1 MQRPSA
7 RQLAHFMNPK
17 CLSLVNS
24 YNLGELIVKE
34 VLVVVTH
41 DNNAALWITSMLL
54 RSGVE
59 EDMLSVYSILDS
71 ESGPAFKMD
80 VGCIQTV

>member
-7 RQLAHFMNPK
+7 RELAYYMKPV

-24 YNLGELIVKE
+24 YCLGELVAKD
-34 VLVVVTH
+34 VLVVVTP
-41 DNNAALWITSMLL
+41 DNTETLWITSTLI
-54 RSGVE
+54 RGGVE
-59 EDMLSVYSILDS
+59 EDVLSVYAMLDS

-80 VGCIQTV
+80 VGYI